1 MRHSPDP
8 KNQKRNVGKE
18 GPPVL
23 LQNETHVVA
32 FTKETSWSNSLFQMS
47 VLLMQHFFLIRN
59 LKASY

>member
-1 MRHSPDP
+1 MRHSPDR

-23 LQNETHVVA
+23 LQNETHVA